1 MKVVTLLCVLVLF
14 ASYCFCGVPAIFTS
28 NYEDLTSYVFSTEST
43 NSLSY
48 FVSTLTYSI
57 PSIFTSEL
65 EKDAQMYYF
74 NSVENGSGV
83 LSAGAMLFISLWA
96 LLF

>member
-1 MKVVTLLCVLVLF
+1 MKVVALCALVLF
-14 ASYCFCGVPAIFTS
+14 VSYCYCGGPAIFTS

-43 NSLSY
+43 YSVSY

-57 PSIFTSEL
+57 PSIFSSEL
-65 EKDAQMYYF
+65 EKDVQMYNF

-83 LSAGAMLFISLWA
+83 LSASLML
-96 LLF
+96 LLSVLFF